1 MRFVIV
7 VDAAA
12 PADVTRLRRGFGEA
26 GNEET
31 NED

>member
-7 VDAAA
+7 VD
-12 PADVTRLRRGFGEA
+12 ADVTRLRRGFGEA